1 MASSVVAS
9 SSFSMSCF
17 SCARS
22 ARISSNRLFKRPNSL
37 IFSWSS
43 NLTYRM
49 GMFISMGC
57 ESTRPHEHL
66 RQLPL
71 LDLMPWFQ
79 WATFCGISSKFTMRM
94 NDNKFWSN
102 KPLITRNTN
111 AKFIS
116 KSEKT
121 KSKQMEPTQ
130 TYQIYSGSLSDAV
143 GFLFFPS
150 KPHQGLWFETRISKV
165 VGPIPSLHHHKILR
179 GSYFLRSDN
188 TFAVLALRK
197 LPFISILI
205 VTLSLVIHWT
215 RILFFIWKKWRV
227 RERRCKTITMS
238 S

>member
-49 GMFISMGC
+49 GMFISMGY

-116 KSEKT
+116 KTKERENKIKT
-121 KSKQMEPTQ
+121 DG
-130 TYQIYSGSLSDAV
+130 TYPDVPDLLWISGWRRW
-143 GFLFFPS
+143 FLFFIEPT
-150 KPHQGLWFETRISKV
+150 KGYLIRNKNFESGWT
-165 VGPIPSLHHHKILR
+165 HTIL
-179 GSYFLRSDN
+179 
-188 TFAVLALRK
+188 A
-197 LPFISILI
+197 
-205 VTLSLVIHWT
+205 
-215 RILFFIWKKWRV
+215 
-227 RERRCKTITMS
+227 S